1 MKKLTVPSLRFVL
14 HAAQQVRFRRLQFAV
29 GLQLKIEGFATR
41 VGSGVLCVGYATW
54 CPALA
59 MNSAL
64 DKLYNDLI
72 NEADQEP
79 PEEITDAERAK
90 RFLAEKQVTISKLKE
105 VKRGF
110 GNNRHLWAWI
120 FSESLLCPLLL

>member
-1 MKKLTVPSLRFVL
+1 
-14 HAAQQVRFRRLQFAV
+14 
-29 GLQLKIEGFATR
+29 
-41 VGSGVLCVGYATW
+41 
-54 CPALA
+54 

-90 RFLAEKQVTISKLKE
+90 RFLAEKQVTIAKLKE
-105 VKRGF
+105 VNRRGL
-110 GNNRHLWAWI
+110 N
-120 FSESLLCPLLL
+120 